1 VARLVPKPCINVE
14 STGPNVFRYVDAHK
28 PTLIIDEADDVFTR
42 KSDLKHIINAS
53 WTRGTKIPRQ
63 VKIDDVFV
71 TVFFDPFC
79 PKALGL
85 LGGNLPRTLRTR
97 SIEIR
102 MVPKRPD
109 ETVEPFEH
117 TDDFEFAVLR
127 RQLARFAADNA
138 KDLKT
143 RRRQDHAAGGCC
155 AARRLRHPPDF
166 AAPYPAQE
174 LRSARLQDFAIHGCV
189 RSVFA

>member
-1 VARLVPKPCINVE
+1 VHNDIATFSPILTATSAEADSGKTTLLGAVARLVPKPCINVE

-117 TDDFEFAVLR
+117 TDDSNSLSCGASWHASR
-127 RQLARFAADNA
+127 PIMP
-138 KDLKT
+138 KT
-143 RRRQDHAAGGCC
+143 
-155 AARRLRHPPDF
+155 
-166 AAPYPAQE
+166 
-174 LRSARLQDFAIHGCV
+174 
-189 RSVFA
+189 